1 MCDVFFDKVQLEER
15 MQRRGQELTRNNV
28 QWSGQNTIKFINLAL
43 KIASNK
49 VLSHGEYVVANFE
62 IQCELIRY
70 GYQCI
75 FFGLLFG

>member
-1 MCDVFFDKVQLEER
+1 MCDVFFDKVQLMER
-15 MQRRGQELTRNNV
+15 LQRRGQEPTGPNYV

-49 VLSHGEYVVANFE
+49 VLSHGEYLVANFE

-70 GYQCI
+70 GY
-75 FFGLLFG
+75 